1 MEIYNVYNTIISL
14 FLGLRG
20 ERGYAELHENVKL
33 LTSAVLSGVGVWL
46 ILHLLLSFGLYA
58 MAKRSGLNKKY
69 KAFIPF
75 CNMVYAEKLAGS
87 CTFFGQ
93 RIKHP
98 GMFVAI
104 LQGVCFLSGAFAVF
118 ANVTLDMNYIIKQQ
132 GNYVVYTT
140 VSGGTPTSSFARF
153 LIGYLQVF
161 SGLYSL
167 VELVYLVFLFVLAS
181 ALYKKYA
188 PNASFWLSWLTV
200 IAPSAFAIVVFV
212 LRRRKPV
219 DYAAYMRKRREAYY
233 RAHGYG
239 GYGNQNGSNQNQGGY
254 GGMNGSYGSQN
265 GNYDNGG
272 YASAPNNGAEEPFGE
287 FGGSGKGNDSPF
299 SDIDG

>member
-1 MEIYNVYNTIISL
+1 MELYNVYNTIINV
-14 FLGLRG
+14 FLTLKG
-20 ERGYAELHENVKL
+20 ERGYAELYENVKL
-33 LTSAVLSGVGVWL
+33 MTSAVISGVCVWL

-75 CNMVYAEKLAGS
+75 LNMVYAEKLAGA

-98 GMFVAI
+98 GVFVAI
-104 LQGVCFLSGAFAVF
+104 LQGVCFLSGAFAVA
-118 ANVTLDMNYIIKQQ
+118 ANVTLDMNYVIKQQ
-132 GNYVVYTT
+132 GNYIVYTT
-140 VSGGTPTSSFARF
+140 VSGGAPTSSFANF
-153 LIGYLQVF
+153 LIGYLKVF
-161 SGLYSL
+161 TSVYSI
-167 VELVYLVFLFVLAS
+167 VELVYLIFLFVLS
-181 ALYKKYA
+181 NALYKKYA
-188 PNASFWLSWLTV
+188 PNASFVLSWLTLFV
-200 IAPSAFAIVVFV
+200 PSSFAIVVFV

-239 GYGNQNGSNQNQGGY
+239 GYGNANGGYGNQGNDRNGGY
-254 GGMNGSYGSQN
+254 GGMNGSYG
-265 GNYDNGG
+265 NYGNGG
-272 YASAPNNGAEEPFGE
+272 GSSAPKNGEDEPFGE
-287 FGGSGKGNDSPF
+287 FGGAGSNDSPF